1 MAITSSIAYYN
12 YINDSIKANKNNKNL
27 NINQNYFTSKYI
39 PDITIIQ
46 YIERLFDNILIP
58 NENINIVILHSIA
71 LLNYMKKYGIYLTE
85 YTAHR
90 LILISLL
97 LATKIYDDIP
107 KLNSCWALYGGITL
121 DDINLLEKRA
131 LYCLKFNL
139 FISYQHILSIQKSIY

>member
-1 MAITSSIAYYN
+1 MSITSSIAYYN
-12 YINDSIKANKNNKNL
+12 YIHDSIKANKNNIIL

-46 YIERLFDNILIP
+46 YIDRLFDNILIP

-97 LATKIYDDIP
+97 LSTKIYDDIP
-107 KLNSCWALYGGITL
+107 KLNSYWAVYGGITL
-121 DDINLLEKRA
+121 HHINHLEKHA
-131 LYCLKFNL
+131 LFCLNFNL
-139 FISYQHILSIQKSIY
+139 FISSQHLLCIHKSIY